1 MPEFK
6 LVRKFNEKGDTT
18 ERKIEVKIKDKVR
31 RINTRKKKQTLHWDT
46 DIMGLEGIVV
56 ETHDSRYSTD
66 KK

>member
-31 RINTRKKKQTLHWDT
+31 RINTRKKKTNTALGHRHNGLRRDSGRDT
-46 DIMGLEGIVV
+46 
-56 ETHDSRYSTD
+56 RQ
-66 KK
+66 